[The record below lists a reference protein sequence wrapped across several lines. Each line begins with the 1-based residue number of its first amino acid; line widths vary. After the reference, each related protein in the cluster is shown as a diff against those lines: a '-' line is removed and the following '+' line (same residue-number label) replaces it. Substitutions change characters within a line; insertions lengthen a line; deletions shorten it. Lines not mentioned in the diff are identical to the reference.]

1 MAEPDPTER
10 AGTSAA
16 LDDPHQAAFVA
27 RIYDGEHQ
35 GDEADIAW
43 ALRLARAAGGLVADL
58 GCGTGR
64 LTLPLADAGFD
75 VLAVD
80 HSPAMLQQLE
90 RKLASQPRAVRERV
104 HIDATDLS
112 AWKVT
117 KDRPSLA
124 LLGYN
129 TFAALLTA
137 DAQRRCLTH
146 IRQMLR
152 PGGLLALA
160 TAAIGARVI
169 ALPEG
174 FTREVYRRPA
184 PELGSA
190 VELTRRDVHRWTD
203 ETRQL
208 RQLAVIYDV
217 QEQDGGR
224 RRHQYEYAVRYT
236 SRWELEHLLAR
247 CTFEEV
253 QVCGGY
259 DQEPFTVEGGL
270 FVVTGRRSSKTKPPQ

>member
-1 MAEPDPTER
+1 MAGSDVTGR

-16 LDDPHQAAFVA
+16 PDDPHLAAFVA
-27 RIYDGEHQ
+27 RVYDGEHQ

-43 ALRLARAAGGLVADL
+43 ALRLAGGVDGPVADL

-64 LTLPLADAGFD
+64 LTVPLAAAGFET
-75 VLAVD
+75 VAVD
-80 HSPAMLQQLE
+80 RSPAMLRRL
-90 RKLASQPRAVRERV
+90 RTKLGRHPAAIRERV
-104 HIDATDLS
+104 RIEAMDLS
-112 AWKVT
+112 AWDT
-117 KDRPSLA
+117 HENRLSLA

-137 DAQRRCLTH
+137 EAQRRCLGN
-146 IRQMLR
+146 IRQALR
-152 PGGLLALA
+152 PGGMLALA
-160 TAAIGARVI
+160 TAAVAARVI

-184 PELGSA
+184 PELGPG

-203 ETRQL
+203 ETGQL

-217 QEQDGGR
+217 QEADGGR

-247 CTFEEV
+247 CGFDDV
-253 QVCGGY
+253 QVWGGY
-259 DQEPFTVEGGL
+259 EREPFTVEGGL
-270 FVVTGRRSSKTKPPQ
+270 LVVTGTVA

>member
-1 MAEPDPTER
+1 MAGSD
-10 AGTSAA
+10 AAGQVGTSAA
-16 LDDPHQAAFVA
+16 LDDPHLAAFVA

-43 ALRLARAAGGLVADL
+43 ALRLAGGTGGPVADL

-64 LTLPLADAGFD
+64 LTVPLAAAGFETI
-75 VLAVD
+75 AVD
-80 HSPAMLQQLE
+80 RSHAMLQRLQT
-90 RKLASQPRAVRERV
+90 KLSRQSTTIRERV
-104 HIDATDLS
+104 HVEATDFS
-112 AWKVT
+112 AWNAQEN
-117 KDRPSLA
+117 RLSLA

-137 DAQRRCLTH
+137 EEQRRCLAN
-146 IRQMLR
+146 IRQALR

-160 TAAIGARVI
+160 TAAVGARVI

-184 PELGSA
+184 PELGPG
-190 VELTRRDVHRWTD
+190 VELTRRDIHRWTD

-217 QEQDGGR
+217 QEPDGGR

-247 CTFEEV
+247 CGFDDV
-253 QVCGGY
+253 QVWGGY
-259 DQEPFTVEGGL
+259 DGEPFAVEGGL
-270 FVVTGRRSSKTKPPQ
+270 LVVTGTVA